1 MHNSES
7 RSVPCSHLTESDWGV
22 SSDLTRYTLPAVP
35 VRYSFRSTGCLAS
48 IIRKSL
54 EPASLRVKDIV
65 SGISTDIVAA
75 GQGLENNLQ
84 PSIPLKKSQ
93 PNSKPADEKNAAAEG
108 KVRRAVTR
116 IVRDGALVHCH
127 LACGHMLTLHKGE
140 VSAPSSME
148 CWACEAERN
157 CS

>member
-1 MHNSES
+1 
-7 RSVPCSHLTESDWGV
+7 
-22 SSDLTRYTLPAVP
+22 
-35 VRYSFRSTGCLAS
+35 
-48 IIRKSL
+48 
-54 EPASLRVKDIV
+54 V

-75 GQGLENNLQ
+75 GQGLEDNLQ
-84 PSIPLKKSQ
+84 PSIPVKKHQ
-93 PNSKPADEKNAAAEG
+93 PNSEPADENHAAAYG

>member
-1 MHNSES
+1 MSKASCLVSE
-7 RSVPCSHLTESDWGV
+7 RT
-22 SSDLTRYTLPAVP
+22 
-35 VRYSFRSTGCLAS
+35 
-48 IIRKSL
+48 IR
-54 EPASLRVKDIV
+54 
-65 SGISTDIVAA
+65 TDIVAA
-75 GQGLENNLQ
+75 GQGLEDNLQ

-93 PNSKPADEKNAAAEG
+93 PNSKPADQKAPTADG
-108 KVRRAVTR
+108 KIIRAVER
-116 IVRDGALVHCH
+116 IQRDGAFVHCY